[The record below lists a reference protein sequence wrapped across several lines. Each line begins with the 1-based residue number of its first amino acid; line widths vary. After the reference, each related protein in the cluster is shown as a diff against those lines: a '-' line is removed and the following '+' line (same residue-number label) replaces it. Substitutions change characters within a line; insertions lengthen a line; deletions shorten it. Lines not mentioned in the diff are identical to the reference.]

1 MALEQLGAP
10 EMRATM
16 KSFCDAL
23 VTHRDMLNQLNVY
36 PVPDGDTGTNM
47 ALTLQSVVAALD
59 DAGDDMSGVC
69 GAISHG
75 SLMGA
80 RGNSGVILSQILRA
94 LAGYVASMG
103 AADAEVLAGALRKAS
118 VAADEA
124 VSVPVEGTILTVVRD
139 VSYAATEFVKG
150 GQATDAGPG
159 SAEAASA
166 VSNQA
171 VNAEAAS
178 AEGGVSLVGLLEC
191 CLAAGRVSLQRTP
204 ELLPQLARANVV
216 DAGGAGF
223 LLLLDALATTTD
235 GRPLPEP
242 PVTDTTV
249 GVGAALATSGA
260 TVGADTAPHGQ
271 LADTQGDAGLDAGPT
286 RYEVMFF
293 LEAPSERIGEFRSAW
308 EELGDSIVI
317 VGDDGL
323 WNCHIHS
330 NQIGASIEAGIEV
343 GRPFDIRITD
353 LYEQVDHIETLA
365 DPSAA
370 LSAADPVSPS
380 SAAAGITISST
391 AQAAGAITEVVAVS
405 VGSGVARM
413 FESLGVRAIIAGGQT
428 MNPSTADFLQA
439 IEQLGAQQ
447 VVLLPNNSNIIA
459 VAEQVDAC
467 TEAVVRVIPTR
478 GIAEGLAALVAYNPT
493 LDAAQNYQ
501 AMFDAAAE
509 VVAGEVTQAVRNTD
523 SEIGPLAKGQWL
535 GLDRNGLRVVAN
547 SAVGAATGLLAEL
560 LSHEHELVTVIY
572 GADATQAQVTEIQ
585 SWLATNHPDI
595 ELEAHEGNQPLY
607 NCYLGVE

>member
-47 ALTLQSVVAALD
+47 ALTLQSVVAALE
-59 DAGDDMSGVC
+59 DAGDDMSAVC

-103 AADAEVLAGALRKAS
+103 AADAEVLAGSLRKAS

-139 VSYAATEFVKG
+139 VSYAAAEFVKG
-150 GQATDAGPG
+150 GA
-159 SAEAASA
+159 
-166 VSNQA
+166 
-171 VNAEAAS
+171 
-178 AEGGVSLVGLLEC
+178 SLVGLLEC

-249 GVGAALATSGA
+249 GVGAALATSGVA
-260 TVGADTAPHGQ
+260 EGADTAPHGQ
-271 LADTQGDAGLDAGPT
+271 FAATQGDAALDAGPT

-370 LSAADPVSPS
+370 LSATDPVSPS
-380 SAAAGITISST
+380 SAAEGITISST

-509 VVAGEVTQAVRNTD
+509 VVAGEVTQAVRDTD
-523 SEIGPLAKGQWL
+523 SEIGPVAKGQWL

-572 GADATQAQVTEIQ
+572 GADATQAQVAEIQ

-607 NCYLGVE
+607 SFYLGVE

>member
-94 LAGYVASMG
+94 LAGYVASAD
-103 AADAEVLAGALRKAS
+103 AADAEVLANALRKAS

-139 VSYAATEFVKG
+139 VSYAAAEFVK
-150 GQATDAGPG
+150 
-159 SAEAASA
+159 
-166 VSNQA
+166 
-171 VNAEAAS
+171 
-178 AEGGVSLVGLLEC
+178 GGVSLVGLLEC

-223 LLLLDALATTTD
+223 LLLLDALATATD

-249 GVGAALATSGA
+249 GVGVALATSGV
-260 TVGADTAPHGQ
+260 TEGADTAPHGQ

-380 SAAAGITISST
+380 SAAVGITISST

-509 VVAGEVTQAVRNTD
+509 VVAGEVTQAVRDTD
-523 SEIGPLAKGQWL
+523 SEIGPVAKGQWL

-607 NCYLGVE
+607 NFYLGVE